1 MSGVPGNSLLSA
13 SYMRLENIEVFNK
26 DWEKYDAWYDHNP
39 AVFQSELKAISSV
52 IPSGCGLEIG
62 VGTGR
67 FASFFR
73 LPFGVDPAFS
83 ALRLSAKRDI
93 KVVQGKGEELP
104 FKDNSFHF
112 VLIVAAICFVYDPLL
127 VLKETQRVIK
137 PGGTLVLAIIN
148 RASAWGQFLMHEA
161 PRSTFLRNARFYEAR
176 EVLLLLQETNF
187 RVTSTLQTL
196 FQTPP
201 EITEPDGPQKGFDK
215 GGFVVFEAV
224 KQSLSKT

>member
-1 MSGVPGNSLLSA
+1 
-13 SYMRLENIEVFNK
+13 
-26 DWEKYDAWYDHNP
+26 
-39 AVFQSELKAISSV
+39 
-52 IPSGCGLEIG
+52 
-62 VGTGR
+62 
-67 FASFFR
+67 
-73 LPFGVDPAFS
+73 
-83 ALRLSAKRDI
+83 
-93 KVVQGKGEELP
+93 VVQGKGEELP

-112 VLIVAAICFVYDPLL
+112 VLIVATICFVYDPLL

-148 RASAWGQFLMHEA
+148 RASAWGQFLMREA

-176 EVLLLLQETNF
+176 KVLLLLRETNF

-201 EITEPDGPQKGFDK
+201 EITEPDKPKKGFNK

-224 KQSLSKT
+224 KQPLSKT